1 MGRKTHESI
10 GKPLPGRR
18 NIIVSRNLHYKAKEC
33 EVVTSLDQAYTVCK
47 DDERVFNIGGE
58 QLYRQGI
65 NDADILIITVL
76 QHLVEGD
83 VFFPEFSETDFSTCT
98 IRENFNTHSLHHSN
112 LSTSQNLSNE
122 SINIVVALT
131 YIQHFRYNIKYS
143 GDILLT
149 LPIST
154 YKGGKNGE

>member
-1 MGRKTHESI
+1 MEIILIAAMASNRVIGRNNRIPWHLPGEQKRFKETTWGHTIIMGRKTHESI

-47 DDERVFNIGGE
+47 DDECVFNIGGE

-65 NDADILIITVL
+65 NDADTLIITVL

-83 VFFPEFSETDFSTCT
+83 VFFPEFSETDFQLVQSEKILTPIPYT
-98 IRENFNTHSLHHSN
+98 I
-112 LSTSQNLSNE
+112 Q
-122 SINIVVALT
+122 T
-131 YIQHFRYNIKYS
+131 YQRVK
-143 GDILLT
+143 T
-149 LPIST
+149 
-154 YKGGKNGE
+154 

>member
-83 VFFPEFSETDFSTCT
+83 VFFPEFSETDFQLVQSEKILTPIPYT
-98 IRENFNTHSLHHSN
+98 I
-112 LSTSQNLSNE
+112 Q
-122 SINIVVALT
+122 T
-131 YIQHFRYNIKYS
+131 YQRIK
-143 GDILLT
+143 T
-149 LPIST
+149 WVT
-154 YKGGKNGE
+154 NQ